1 MFRELTWGGIDAH
14 PGCNHSKR
22 DFFAAARHLE
32 AWLPRFD
39 QTSRLGRDLRN
50 AADALDW
57 DTHPERTLSVAR
69 AFYLH
74 LPGTAKLWLSRDA
87 FEDADPARIG
97 ALLAG

>member
-1 MFRELTWGGIDAH
+1 MGSTR